1 MSGSPAWPEAPVAA
15 VVFDLGGV
23 VVDWN
28 PRHLYRQ
35 LFADDD
41 ELETFLGEVCTLAWH
56 AQHDGGR
63 PMAETIP
70 LLAAQHPSYANEIHA
85 WRERY
90 VDMIGGYLD
99 GIPALIG
106 ELRALGV
113 PLYALTNMPADV
125 LDDLLAAHPVLSG
138 FDGMVVSGQEL
149 VMKPD
154 PEIYRRLA
162 TRFGLV
168 PRQTVFVDDVAVNV
182 DAAWEQGFRAVRF
195 ESEAHLRDLLVRWGV
210 PLARRTPPG

>member
-1 MSGSPAWPEAPVAA
+1 VSSARSWQEAPVTA

-23 VVDWN
+23 VVDWD

-35 LFADDD
+35 LFTENH
-41 ELETFLGEVCTLAWH
+41 ELDTFLDEICTLAWH

-70 LLAAQHPSYANEIHA
+70 LLVEQHPAYASEIRA
-85 WRERY
+85 WRKRY
-90 VDMIGGYLD
+90 VDMIAGYVD
-99 GIPALIG
+99 GIPELID
-106 ELRALGV
+106 ELRALGL

-125 LDDLLAAHPVLSG
+125 LGELLAAHPVLAG
-138 FDGMVVSGQEL
+138 FDGMVVSGEEL

-168 PRQTVFVDDVAVNV
+168 PHQTVFVDDVAANV
-182 DAAWEQGFRAVRF
+182 DAAWELGFRAVRF
-195 ESEAHLRDLLVRWGV
+195 ESGAHLRDVLARWGV
-210 PLARRTPPG
+210 PLDGRTPSG

>member
-1 MSGSPAWPEAPVAA
+1 MSPPTSGADARVSA

-35 LFADDD
+35 LITDDA
-41 ELETFLGEVCTLAWH
+41 ELDAFLAEVCTLAWH

-63 PMAETIP
+63 PMDETIP
-70 LLAAQHPSYANEIHA
+70 LLVAEHPTYATEIRA

-90 VDMIGGYLD
+90 VDMVAGYLD
-99 GIPALIG
+99 GVPELIE
-106 ELRALGV
+106 ELRALGL

-125 LDDLLAAHPVLSG
+125 LEELLVAHPVLAG

-149 VMKPD
+149 VTKPD
-154 PEIYRRLA
+154 PEIFRRLT
-162 TRFGLV
+162 TRFGLA
-168 PRQTVFVDDVAVNV
+168 PQRTVFVDDVAANV
-182 DAAWEQGFRAVRF
+182 DAAWELGFRAVRF
-195 ESEAHLRDLLVRWGV
+195 ESGAHLRRILARWGV
-210 PLARRTPPG
+210 PVAAAPPD